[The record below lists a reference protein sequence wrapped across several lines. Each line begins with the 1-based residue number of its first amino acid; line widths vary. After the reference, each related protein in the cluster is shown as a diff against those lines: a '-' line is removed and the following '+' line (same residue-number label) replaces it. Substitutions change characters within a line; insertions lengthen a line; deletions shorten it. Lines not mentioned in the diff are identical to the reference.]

1 MKNIDLREYKGA
13 LRRESKAYRQSLPAE
28 AKAKKDSAIL
38 RRLLAL
44 RQYQQ
49 ASLVLTYVST
59 VIEVDDLEKRTFGVL
74 EPVPE
79 RCALITDFSKS
90 ICVVPALLYDLSGYR
105 IGYGG
110 GYYDR
115 FLAHYP
121 GYKVGVTYVKCI
133 RRRILHGRYDVPV
146 SALVTE
152 RYVNFLK
159 IPALRRG
166 SPRE

>member
-1 MKNIDLREYKGA
+1 M
-13 LRRESKAYRQSLPAE
+13 
-28 AKAKKDSAIL
+28 
-38 RRLLAL
+38 
-44 RQYQQ
+44 
-49 ASLVLTYVST
+49 ST
-59 VIEVDDLEKRTFGVL
+59 VIEVDTRELIRQALADGKRVGVPRCIDGTRLMEFYEIGSLDDLEKRTFGVL

-159 IPALRRG
+159 SPALRRG